1 MVTIARITGLGNR
14 NEVMATMIEEVRTER
29 ARGITVEQVDVL
41 LGEVNEEMQSG
52 KIMFNYLI
60 DNTAFGKEQE
70 KDFPK
75 HSRRDWSD
83 MK

>member
-60 DNTAFGKEQE
+60 DNTEFGKEQE